1 MQNDAEQSS
10 LHGLTKNTTDL
21 FSGTYS
27 GLSTILAGS
36 CAGVGLLVG
45 APISGLCV
53 GAQSAGISGAVGG
66 LIAGSMVGAIS
77 GTAVI
82 TTSAITGAN
91 QMVYGVLRTP
101 RAIVAVCQGE
111 DWDENTEEVN

>member
-1 MQNDAEQSS
+1 
-10 LHGLTKNTTDL
+10 
-21 FSGTYS
+21 
-27 GLSTILAGS
+27 
-36 CAGVGLLVG
+36 
-45 APISGLCV
+45 
-53 GAQSAGISGAVGG
+53 
-66 LIAGSMVGAIS
+66 MVGAIS